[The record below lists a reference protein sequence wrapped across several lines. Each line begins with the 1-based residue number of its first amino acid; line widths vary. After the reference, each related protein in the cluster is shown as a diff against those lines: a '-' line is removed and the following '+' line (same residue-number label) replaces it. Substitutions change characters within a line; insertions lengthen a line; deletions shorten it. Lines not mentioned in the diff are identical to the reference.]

1 MNFEQVMSIVRQM
14 MLFGGGLLVT
24 KGWVD
29 DTNLQLLVGAAIT
42 IISSVWAI
50 YTRRNTGLIA
60 SAADV
65 PSVQKIETTSP
76 TAQALPSA
84 KVVAP

>member
-1 MNFEQVMSIVRQM
+1 MNSEQILSILRQM
-14 MLFGGGLLVT
+14 MLFGGGWFVS
-24 KGWVD
+24 KGWF
-29 DTNLQLLVGAAIT
+29 DTAGLNELVGSLSALIAA
-42 IISSVWAI
+42 VWAI

-65 PSVQKIETTSP
+65 PSVQRIETTSP

>member
-1 MNFEQVMSIVRQM
+1 MNFEQVMSIVRQI
-14 MLFGGGLLVT
+14 MLFLGGLLVT
-24 KGWVD
+24 KGVTD
-29 DTNLQLLVGAAIT
+29 SATLQTVVGALVT
-42 IISSVWAI
+42 LISSGWAI

-76 TAQALPSA
+76 TAQRLDSP